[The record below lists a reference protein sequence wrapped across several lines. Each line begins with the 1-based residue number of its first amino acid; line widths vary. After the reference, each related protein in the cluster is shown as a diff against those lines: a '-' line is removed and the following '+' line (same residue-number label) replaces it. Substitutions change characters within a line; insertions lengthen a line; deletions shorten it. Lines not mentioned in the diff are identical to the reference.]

1 MKLHSAG
8 LAALSLAIALGL
20 SACGGDKQAAQ
31 QPAADGAAAPAA
43 AGAKVTAEVSG
54 AGASFIFPLVSKWS
68 ADYNATT
75 GAKINYQSIGSGGG
89 IAQIKAGTVDFGSSD
104 KPLSSEE
111 LAQAGLAQFPSAI
124 GGVVP
129 VVNIEGLEAGKLR
142 LSGAL
147 LADIFLGK
155 VKTWNDPAIVAANP
169 GVKLPDGKITLVHR
183 SDGSGTT
190 FNFSNY
196 LSKVSPEWKS
206 SVGEGTSVLVVARPG
221 MPRASIGSTATSL
234 DRCPAAIRPSPMT
247 RWCRGQSTPAS
258 TRASGETASP
268 SPVTRITAI
277 VLLPRTPA

>member
-68 ADYNATT
+68 ADYNTST

-111 LAQAGLAQFPSAI
+111 LAQAGLAQFPS
-124 GGVVP
+124 
-129 VVNIEGLEAGKLR
+129 
-142 LSGAL
+142 
-147 LADIFLGK
+147 
-155 VKTWNDPAIVAANP
+155 
-169 GVKLPDGKITLVHR
+169 
-183 SDGSGTT
+183 
-190 FNFSNY
+190 
-196 LSKVSPEWKS
+196 
-206 SVGEGTSVLVVARPG
+206 
-221 MPRASIGSTATSL
+221 
-234 DRCPAAIRPSPMT
+234 
-247 RWCRGQSTPAS
+247 
-258 TRASGETASP
+258 
-268 SPVTRITAI
+268 
-277 VLLPRTPA
+277 